1 MLIIKEQFLLLL
13 YQKKLKMPRL
23 INFTNQTNRSQKR
36 RIRQEGANYFKSFII
51 EKQKKNVIVEVSNV
65 KL

>member
-23 INFTNQTNRSQKR
+23 INFTNQTNRSQKG
-36 RIRQEGANYFKSFII
+36 RIKQEELTILK
-51 EKQKKNVIVEVSNV
+51 VS
-65 KL
+65 